1 MKSKISILLGLSS
14 LALTSLASCQ
24 NNKDTN
30 VATIRI
36 VDGSIKTSY
45 ILNGEVDYSTLK
57 IHTLNAADQ
66 IISTLAAKDNKD
78 KITYTDIDTSELT
91 DGKVFTVTY
100 KEGDKTFSTSMNYN
114 VTNIKYEITS
124 WMPNQNY
131 TATTSTKGNNKL
143 STAADK
149 LETGLM
155 EDGEYY
161 IGNNNAV
168 DLLPVIKAINPNN
181 PLDNIDLDTIPD
193 GVQVKL
199 TQGTNKLA
207 LEDYLENVNEL
218 KSKGIV
224 KFKNTVTGDFTL
236 TLSSSD
242 QDAVIKYDMHV
253 VDAYNVSTPKDIFAI
268 DNGIGCGDMG
278 QDGTFTEKLKA
289 YKTANGLPNAKGL
302 VFQNDITIGLSDV
315 PAFYMWGDKEGN
327 RKPTN
332 AGVNNSL
339 IDWIGLFNYTFLEE
353 GNVNVYGNSHR
364 LMLNDKGDN
373 AFPYIL
379 TDSQTGAL
387 QPANKPISSHA
398 AIFYVDFDGSKVNP
412 ANCHFNIE
420 DLIVNGNMGVSAES
434 TIKKG
439 GPMFV
444 KTKVSSKL
452 KNVNCSSVYMSF
464 MISGGRWIANDDSK
478 ENALGEIENCRFY
491 NCFNAGVYIYN
502 NGDLKVRHSEMIK
515 SGGPLFFLNPMVSK
529 LPAYNPADY
538 QSKINKVPGI
548 KVDIDEDSFFSNY
561 TEGAGG
567 WFDAYEGASAK
578 ASQLKA
584 LDVIFNKQL
593 GTSFLKNDMTT
604 GTAVPKFD
612 FWMFSLPNG
621 NEEALKLPVNDGG
634 VNVNVNK
641 GNNVIYSA
649 LNGASEVWEKALQ
662 YKANPTDPTAALAYV
677 DSVTT
682 TDFGNNLFCNE
693 AFSKLSNG
701 QGLAFRALEE
711 NGKASYVIPT
721 SANFDSALLVNTK
734 YSMLNALGYTN
745 EQLAAMGVSAT
756 PSEAFKKSGSL
767 AGAINDAVAAG
778 GPSEP
783 DKYLGV
789 CNYGLVLGNYH
800 TL

>member
-1 MKSKISILLGLSS
+1 MKSKISTLLGLSS
-14 LALTSLASCQ
+14 LALASLASCQ

-45 ILNGEVDYSTLK
+45 ILNSEVDYSTLK

-66 IISTLAAKDNKD
+66 IISTLVAKDNKD
-78 KITYTDIDTSELT
+78 KITYTDIDTSALT

-143 STAADK
+143 STTADK

-155 EDGEYY
+155 EDGKYY

-253 VDAYNVSTPKDIFAI
+253 VDAYNVSTPNDIFAI

-339 IDWIGLFNYTFLEE
+339 VDWKTHHHIHLCFLLLILLFLLSILASKT
-353 GNVNVYGNSHR
+353 R
-364 LMLNDKGDN
+364 IP
-373 AFPYIL
+373 FP
-379 TDSQTGAL
+379 
-387 QPANKPISSHA
+387 H
-398 AIFYVDFDGSKVNP
+398 
-412 ANCHFNIE
+412 
-420 DLIVNGNMGVSAES
+420 M
-434 TIKKG
+434 
-439 GPMFV
+439 
-444 KTKVSSKL
+444 
-452 KNVNCSSVYMSF
+452 
-464 MISGGRWIANDDSK
+464 
-478 ENALGEIENCRFY
+478 
-491 NCFNAGVYIYN
+491 
-502 NGDLKVRHSEMIK
+502 
-515 SGGPLFFLNPMVSK
+515 
-529 LPAYNPADY
+529 
-538 QSKINKVPGI
+538 
-548 KVDIDEDSFFSNY
+548 
-561 TEGAGG
+561 
-567 WFDAYEGASAK
+567 
-578 ASQLKA
+578 
-584 LDVIFNKQL
+584 
-593 GTSFLKNDMTT
+593 
-604 GTAVPKFD
+604 
-612 FWMFSLPNG
+612 
-621 NEEALKLPVNDGG
+621 
-634 VNVNVNK
+634 
-641 GNNVIYSA
+641 
-649 LNGASEVWEKALQ
+649 
-662 YKANPTDPTAALAYV
+662 
-677 DSVTT
+677 
-682 TDFGNNLFCNE
+682 
-693 AFSKLSNG
+693 
-701 QGLAFRALEE
+701 
-711 NGKASYVIPT
+711 
-721 SANFDSALLVNTK
+721 
-734 YSMLNALGYTN
+734 
-745 EQLAAMGVSAT
+745 
-756 PSEAFKKSGSL
+756 
-767 AGAINDAVAAG
+767 
-778 GPSEP
+778 
-783 DKYLGV
+783 
-789 CNYGLVLGNYH
+789 
-800 TL
+800 

>member
-278 QDGTFTEKLKA
+278 
-289 YKTANGLPNAKGL
+289 
-302 VFQNDITIGLSDV
+302 
-315 PAFYMWGDKEGN
+315 
-327 RKPTN
+327 
-332 AGVNNSL
+332 
-339 IDWIGLFNYTFLEE
+339 
-353 GNVNVYGNSHR
+353 
-364 LMLNDKGDN
+364 
-373 AFPYIL
+373 
-379 TDSQTGAL
+379 
-387 QPANKPISSHA
+387 
-398 AIFYVDFDGSKVNP
+398 
-412 ANCHFNIE
+412 
-420 DLIVNGNMGVSAES
+420 
-434 TIKKG
+434 
-439 GPMFV
+439 
-444 KTKVSSKL
+444 
-452 KNVNCSSVYMSF
+452 
-464 MISGGRWIANDDSK
+464 
-478 ENALGEIENCRFY
+478 
-491 NCFNAGVYIYN
+491 
-502 NGDLKVRHSEMIK
+502 
-515 SGGPLFFLNPMVSK
+515 
-529 LPAYNPADY
+529 
-538 QSKINKVPGI
+538 
-548 KVDIDEDSFFSNY
+548 
-561 TEGAGG
+561 
-567 WFDAYEGASAK
+567 
-578 ASQLKA
+578 
-584 LDVIFNKQL
+584 
-593 GTSFLKNDMTT
+593 
-604 GTAVPKFD
+604 
-612 FWMFSLPNG
+612 
-621 NEEALKLPVNDGG
+621 
-634 VNVNVNK
+634 
-641 GNNVIYSA
+641 
-649 LNGASEVWEKALQ
+649 
-662 YKANPTDPTAALAYV
+662 
-677 DSVTT
+677 
-682 TDFGNNLFCNE
+682 
-693 AFSKLSNG
+693 
-701 QGLAFRALEE
+701 
-711 NGKASYVIPT
+711 
-721 SANFDSALLVNTK
+721 
-734 YSMLNALGYTN
+734 
-745 EQLAAMGVSAT
+745 
-756 PSEAFKKSGSL
+756 
-767 AGAINDAVAAG
+767 
-778 GPSEP
+778 
-783 DKYLGV
+783 
-789 CNYGLVLGNYH
+789 
-800 TL
+800 